1 MVVPEVRSIGP
12 EVREYTTMADTLCLL
27 IIVGLVIAGRT
38 VGPVEPAIR
47 RAVHK
52 RLTAMR
58 PTLTERPSVVRPLEA
73 SRGFCPTFAAIFP
86 TLFRASLWTWIAS
99 SGQRFE
105 CCAGAT
111 LLGGCGRGLTAGPIE
126 SLSTAGAANRC
137 PKQLVKLEFNH
148 SHPWRTVELAK
159 GSYSFEDKS
168 TDVCEIKFE
177 RPVLIGPNVKYAI
190 RLKNHGPRTNNGDA
204 GLTHIRG
211 PDNTTFTFS
220 DCSLSFNGTNHTRG
234 QIPQL
239 LYYSA
244 PQSLNSDSN
253 YYLMNE
259 EIPRKNAIAIT
270 ESVIGM
276 AIELLIQA
284 QECPTFDLIWKI
296 SSSLLIK
303 KLLPSV
309 LAYLS
314 PIVSSDPK
322 NATQILSIIRQLLPL
337 IVFLNK
343 SNEYCVPNRSL
354 SPLPPSSPTVTTSRH
369 YATVESDHPYKSATV
384 CNYLVKFAP
393 TVKWMCIDFDSRCAT
408 AQPEDTLQ
416 IYIPEYRA
424 TKCWESSKV
433 TKFHDNNK
441 CLWPVLKKF
450 NGKPNTWPTNW
461 VVIPGNE
468 VVFSLETASDYV
480 KEDKSLYYGFRAQV
494 VGYENPITE
503 GLYLGLQYL
512 EQELTY
518 LSGVCVKTLLKKN
531 LVLPQIVTESEAN
544 YESALQTFDSHSS
557 LLSRGLALSRPMT
570 ATEAIDGVV
579 PLANEH
585 PFLKDF
591 LALTPG
597 TSGARLAKWFQ
608 CESFVDPNQC
618 EVHCSCGT
626 DQELQ
631 CGWPTVITVI
641 TRDQYS
647 NIVNVPN
654 LKVEVSAQPF
664 KNNSNNSQSAPEN
677 GGQGGSG
684 TAGPPVQT
692 VNYSIT
698 AKDKVFYHAITMM
711 KQFENYSFEELRYVT
726 PVKRPTIETM
736 LVRSNSD
743 GTYTANWTPAST
755 GWYQLKITVD
765 GVPVSATQ
773 SVQVGKPPKGVS
785 LPLVPNAAVKPSTKK
800 CVPSR
805 TRKFVVRNSAGLRVR
820 SLPSLQSEQLG
831 VIEVNGVITIIEET
845 HNDDGVWVRLSH
857 PSIQKYCNTGAAL
870 EHNIEGWSLQY
881 NQHLGKTL
889 LVPIGEP
896 KPIVMSNGQSP
907 ADGQK
912 TRKLSIDLMS
922 NQRKK
927 KKSKETTKA
936 PEFPGF
942 YHVVKCG
949 VSGHNIRSKANL
961 RAPPIGMIVLGNV
974 IGVMADTTNSSGTWL
989 RLDDESLRRYCFNTE
1004 GEGWTLAR
1012 TINDVI
1018 YLQHESEVM
1027 HITDEEDNENK
1038 VFQYTGHKTTSAFK
1052 HNGVPFGDQSLD
1064 DKSSP
1069 SNSNACALSQ
1079 SLYIDKTMSSFRDQT
1094 SISQSFASE
1103 SEVESIGADSALV
1116 SPSVYGNTFAEMDS
1130 FCDSLTNSTSSLTTT
1145 GSRVA
1150 ALQKR
1155 FLTDS
1160 ETKNSALS
1168 PSKTRSA
1175 SESPRETPPELQG
1188 ICVRELVRAISCER
1202 SPTTPPST
1210 PSMSSRTPVSRSRSS
1225 SPNVSVR
1232 STRRHTTTAIPSHR
1246 PSLLTSESNTN
1257 EMMSSLET
1265 EKTYPIDIQAK

>member
-1 MVVPEVRSIGP
+1 PGIS
-12 EVREYTTMADTLCLL
+12 
-27 IIVGLVIAGRT
+27 IAGVT
-38 VGPVEPAIR
+38 VYGGIGNEWHYELELLDYSGGGGAQVPDDRP
-47 RAVHK
+47 
-52 RLTAMR
+52 
-58 PTLTERPSVVRPLEA
+58 PTLRD
-73 SRGFCPTFAAIFP
+73 
-86 TLFRASLWTWIAS
+86 
-99 SGQRFE
+99 GQ
-105 CCAGAT
+105 
-111 LLGGCGRGLTAGPIE
+111 
-126 SLSTAGAANRC
+126 
-137 PKQLVKLEFNH
+137 

-322 NATQILSIIRQLLPL
+322 NATQILSIIRKLLPL

-343 SNEYCVPNRSL
+343 SNDYCVPNRSL

-608 CESFVDPNQC
+608 CESALQLRNEHPFLKDFLALTPGTSGARLAKWFQCESFVDPNQC

-765 GVPVSATQ
+765 
-773 SVQVGKPPKGVS
+773 
-785 LPLVPNAAVKPSTKK
+785 
-800 CVPSR
+800 
-805 TRKFVVRNSAGLRVR
+805 
-820 SLPSLQSEQLG
+820 
-831 VIEVNGVITIIEET
+831 
-845 HNDDGVWVRLSH
+845 
-857 PSIQKYCNTGAAL
+857 
-870 EHNIEGWSLQY
+870 
-881 NQHLGKTL
+881 
-889 LVPIGEP
+889 
-896 KPIVMSNGQSP
+896 
-907 ADGQK
+907 
-912 TRKLSIDLMS
+912 
-922 NQRKK
+922 
-927 KKSKETTKA
+927 
-936 PEFPGF
+936 
-942 YHVVKCG
+942 
-949 VSGHNIRSKANL
+949 
-961 RAPPIGMIVLGNV
+961 
-974 IGVMADTTNSSGTWL
+974 
-989 RLDDESLRRYCFNTE
+989 
-1004 GEGWTLAR
+1004 
-1012 TINDVI
+1012 
-1018 YLQHESEVM
+1018 
-1027 HITDEEDNENK
+1027 
-1038 VFQYTGHKTTSAFK
+1038 
-1052 HNGVPFGDQSLD
+1052 
-1064 DKSSP
+1064 
-1069 SNSNACALSQ
+1069 
-1079 SLYIDKTMSSFRDQT
+1079 
-1094 SISQSFASE
+1094 
-1103 SEVESIGADSALV
+1103 
-1116 SPSVYGNTFAEMDS
+1116 
-1130 FCDSLTNSTSSLTTT
+1130 
-1145 GSRVA
+1145 
-1150 ALQKR
+1150 
-1155 FLTDS
+1155 
-1160 ETKNSALS
+1160 
-1168 PSKTRSA
+1168 
-1175 SESPRETPPELQG
+1175 
-1188 ICVRELVRAISCER
+1188 
-1202 SPTTPPST
+1202 
-1210 PSMSSRTPVSRSRSS
+1210 
-1225 SPNVSVR
+1225 
-1232 STRRHTTTAIPSHR
+1232 
-1246 PSLLTSESNTN
+1246 
-1257 EMMSSLET
+1257 
-1265 EKTYPIDIQAK
+1265 